1 MVGLDSTSK
10 PVEEKLFDRL
20 AGVLSVL
27 GVFENVIV
35 SDEPCIVDEF
45 THNDGKVMSKI
56 VVWFHEVEV

>member
-27 GVFENVIV
+27 GVFENAIV
-35 SDEPCIVDEF
+35 SDKPCIVDKF
-45 THNDGKVMSKI
+45 THNDGKVMR
-56 VVWFHEVEV
+56 